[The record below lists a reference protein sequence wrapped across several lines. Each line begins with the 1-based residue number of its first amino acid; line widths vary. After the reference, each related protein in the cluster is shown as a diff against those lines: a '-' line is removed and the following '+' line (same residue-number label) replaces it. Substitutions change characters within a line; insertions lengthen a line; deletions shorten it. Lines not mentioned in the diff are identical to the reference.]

1 MTIPRP
7 APLDPIPPI
16 ARASAHG
23 PAGLLVLAASVA
35 VAVAL
40 IAPGRDDGRPD
51 DAVSEGIALA
61 ARCDASFDAPAADGA
76 GSDPAG
82 AGSATDGS
90 GTLVGTDRWAACI
103 DGQLRRFPADPV
115 AVAGLHF
122 HAWQIA
128 ERAVASGTGRARARA
143 RALRDRHLLA
153 VSKALN
159 GNLLS
164 LHRLCA
170 AAAANCG
177 PIAERLARHV

>member
-7 APLDPIPPI
+7 APLDPITPTAPH
-16 ARASAHG
+16 ARAPERG

-51 DAVSEGIALA
+51 DAVSEGIAVA
-61 ARCDASFDAPAADGA
+61 ARCDASFDAPAADGT
-76 GSDPAG
+76 GRDPAG
-82 AGSATDGS
+82 AGGAADGS
-90 GTLVGTDRWAACI
+90 GTSVGTDRWAACI
-103 DGQLRRFPADPV
+103 DGQLRRFPAHPV

-128 ERAVASGTGRARARA
+128 ERAVASGTGRARA
-143 RALRDRHLLA
+143 LRDRHLLA

-159 GNLLS
+159 GNLIS

-170 AAAANCG
+170 AAAADCG
-177 PIAERLARHV
+177 PIAERLARQV

>member
-1 MTIPRP
+1 MTIPRLS
-7 APLDPIPPI
+7 PLYPIPPLT
-16 ARASAHG
+16 RASEHG
-23 PAGLLVLAASVA
+23 PAGLLVLAVSVA

-51 DAVSEGIALA
+51 DAVSEGIAIA
-61 ARCDASFDAPAADGA
+61 ARCDASFDAPGA
-76 GSDPAG
+76 GSDPAS
-82 AGSATDGS
+82 AGSAAAAGS
-90 GTLVGTDRWAACI
+90 GTTIGTDRWAACI

-128 ERAVASGTGRARARA
+128 ERAVSSGTGRA

-153 VSKALN
+153 VSKALS

-170 AAAANCG
+170 AAAADCG
-177 PIAERLARHV
+177 PIADRLARDV